1 MTLWI
6 PITLAAALFQTLRFM
21 LQRQLSLVTLTA
33 GGATLAR
40 FMYSAP
46 LVAVLICLYMW
57 ARGQAWPVF
66 GPEFWIY
73 GAIGGTAQIVAT
85 ICVVRLFKAR
95 NFAVGITFKNTES
108 MQAVFIG
115 WIVLGDTVNLWA
127 FAAVGLGLVGVL
139 MLSAPPEL
147 AHVRPRDMINR
158 ASGLGLASGV
168 LFAVSGVSYRGAS
181 LSLDLADP
189 VARAGLT
196 LAAVT
201 TMQTVAMVI
210 WLRWR
215 DPGQV
220 AAVWQARR
228 IAVWVG
234 LMSMAGSFCWFLA
247 FTLQNAAFVKAVGQ
261 VELIFSAF
269 ASVLVFRE
277 AVSGRE
283 WVGMAVLLASILML
297 IAVI

>member
-1 MTLWI
+1 MALWI

-21 LQRQLSLVTLTA
+21 LQRQLSVVTLSA

-46 LVAVLICLYMW
+46 LVAVLIIAYM
-57 ARGQAWPVF
+57 AITGQVWPDF
-66 GPEFWIY
+66 GLWFWIY
-73 GAIGGTAQIVAT
+73 GATGGLAQIIAT
-85 ICVVRLFKAR
+85 ICVVSLFKAR

-108 MQAVFIG
+108 IMALLVG
-115 WIVLGDTVNLWA
+115 WVVLGDSVGPWA
-127 FAAVGLGLVGVL
+127 MAAVALGVVGVL
-139 MLSAPPEL
+139 ILSAPPEL
-147 AHVRPRDMINR
+147 AHVRARDMMNR
-158 ASGLGLASGV
+158 ASGLGLTAGV

-181 LSLDLADP
+181 LSLDLGDP

-196 LAAVT
+196 LGAVT
-201 TMQTVAMVI
+201 AMQTVAMVI

-220 AAVWQARR
+220 RAVWNARR
-228 IAVWVG
+228 VAIWVG
-234 LMSMAGSFCWFLA
+234 LLSMAGSFCWFLA

-261 VELIFSAF
+261 VELVFSAL
-269 ASVLVFRE
+269 ASVLIFRE
-277 AVSGRE
+277 AVTGRE

-297 IAVI
+297 ISVL

>member
-21 LQRQLSLVTLTA
+21 LQRQLSLGTLSA

-46 LVAVLICLYMW
+46 LVAVLICAYMY
-57 ARGQAWPVF
+57 ASGQAWPDF
-66 GPEFWIY
+66 PLAFWVY
-73 GAIGGTAQIVAT
+73 GAIGGVAQIVAT

-95 NFAVGITFKNTES
+95 NFAVGITFKNTEVIQS
-108 MQAVFIG
+108 VFIG
-115 WIVLGDTVNLWA
+115 WIVLGDGVSLWA
-127 FAAVGLGLVGVL
+127 LAAVALGVVGVL
-139 MLSAPPEL
+139 MLSAPPAL
-147 AHVRPRDMINR
+147 ANAGWRDMVNA
-158 ASGLGLASGV
+158 ASGLGLAAGV
-168 LFAVSGVSYRGAS
+168 LFAVSGVAYRGAS
-181 LSLDLADP
+181 LSLELGDP

-196 LAAVT
+196 LGAVT
-201 TMQTVAMVI
+201 MMQFVAMVV

-220 AAVWQARR
+220 LAVWAARR
-228 IAVWVG
+228 VAVWVG

-261 VELIFSAF
+261 VELVFSML
-269 ASVLVFRE
+269 ASVLIFRE
-277 AVSGRE
+277 AISGRE
-283 WVGMAVLLASILML
+283 WAGMAVLLASILLL